1 MQEAVNPT
9 EDSAQ
14 HFRRNI
20 LPWIMFS
27 ICALYYCYAYFLRV
41 SPNMMKDEL
50 IKHFSISAAAF
61 GNLAAFYYYAYT
73 PMQIPVGVIVDT
85 YGARITLMMAC
96 LLATMGVVVFISADE
111 QLWMAMLGRFMMG
124 MGSAFAYISVLK
136 ISSVWLPSR
145 HFALAA
151 GMTTAFGMIAAV
163 ISDFY
168 LAKYIETVGYEDAL
182 YAAIVI
188 GIFLAMFIFLF
199 LRNRPR
205 PEHAHQEEPEGTT
218 YTELAHGL
226 KVIVTNPQTWYIGM
240 VGFFLYLPASVFM
253 DLWGVPFLQ
262 DVYHLNKEQAALLNA
277 MPFFG
282 WIIGG
287 PATGWLSDKI
297 GLRRLPLLAAS
308 IVAAVVSALIFY
320 IPNLNTSIL
329 GGLLFLLGL
338 ICGTHPLVFSLSREN
353 SSNRLAGTSTA
364 TTNFLIMLG
373 GVIFQPVVGL
383 LLTWHA
389 NGVANGVKVYSH
401 ADYMF
406 ALSVIPIGLVISAFL
421 TLLIKETY
429 CHVPEE

>member
-1 MQEAVNPT
+1 
-9 EDSAQ
+9 
-14 HFRRNI
+14 
-20 LPWIMFS
+20 
-27 ICALYYCYAYFLRV
+27 
-41 SPNMMKDEL
+41 MMKEEL
-50 IKHFSISAAAF
+50 IQHFSISAAAF
-61 GNLAAFYYYAYT
+61 GNLAAFYYYAYA

-111 QLWMAMLGRFMMG
+111 HLWVAMLGRFMMG

-151 GMTTAFGMIAAV
+151 GLTTAFGMVAAV
-163 ISDFY
+163 ITDFY
-168 LAKYIETVGYEDAL
+168 LAKYIDTVGYQDAL

-188 GIFLAMFIFLF
+188 GIMLAMFIFLF
-199 LRNRPR
+199 LRNRPH
-205 PEHAHQEEPEGTT
+205 PDHALQDEPEGTT
-218 YTELAHGL
+218 FKELKHGL
-226 KVIVTNPQTWYIGM
+226 KVIFLNPQTWYIGM

-262 DVYHLNKEQAALLNA
+262 DVYHLDKEQAALLNA
-277 MPFFG
+277 MPFIG

-287 PATGWLSDKI
+287 PASGWLSDKI
-297 GLRRLPLLAAS
+297 GIRRMPLLVASVMAA
-308 IVAAVVSALIFY
+308 IVFSLILY

-373 GVIFQPVVGL
+373 GFIFQPAVGQL
-383 LLTWHA
+383 ITWHA
-389 NGVANGVKVYSH
+389 HGAAASY
-401 ADYMF
+401 ADYRF
-406 ALSVIPIGLVISAFL
+406 ALSVIPIGLVLSALL

-429 CHVPEE
+429 CHVPDE